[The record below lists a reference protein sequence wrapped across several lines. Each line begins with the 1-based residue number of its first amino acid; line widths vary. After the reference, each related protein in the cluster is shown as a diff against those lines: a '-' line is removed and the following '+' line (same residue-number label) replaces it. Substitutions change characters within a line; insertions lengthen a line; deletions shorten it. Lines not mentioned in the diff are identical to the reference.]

1 MKAQDK
7 GLYTDITSNLS
18 VPEQLLNSE
27 GQTHLQGKNNTEMKL
42 QQTEET
48 QT

>member
-18 VPEQLLNSE
+18 APELLLNSE
-27 GQTHLQGKNNTEMKL
+27 GQTHLQEKNNTEIEL
-42 QQTEET
+42 QQTDET